1 MRKKISF
8 LLFAIGFILLFTGVV
23 MIGITEMNP
32 AKKPVAV
39 TAKPITKLLP
49 REESELEKEREFLK
63 GSLPFAQVMRYQPE
77 QVTKILVKNGS
88 NGIENEVTEPAAI
101 QEILSLFRE
110 VDVTDLR
117 YEFIEGY
124 IIRLRFYYEGDEDPV
139 CGFTVHQNIARSGDL
154 RLILNKSVTSSDIYR
169 ILRKYAITK

>member
-8 LLFAIGFILLFTGVV
+8 LLFAIGVILLFTGVV

-101 QEILSLFRE
+101 PEILSLFRE

-117 YEFIEGY
+117 YEFI
-124 IIRLRFYYEGDEDPV
+124 D
-139 CGFTVHQNIARSGDL
+139 
-154 RLILNKSVTSSDIYR
+154 
-169 ILRKYAITK
+169 

>member
-1 MRKKISF
+1 MVLTMGIMRKKISF
-8 LLFAIGFILLFTGVV
+8 LLFAIGFILLFAGVI

-32 AKKPVAV
+32 AKKPIAV

-77 QVTKILVKNGS
+77 QVTKIQVKNGS

-117 YEFIEGY
+117 YEFLEGY
-124 IIRLRFYYEGDEDPV
+124 IIRLRFYY
-139 CGFTVHQNIARSGDL
+139 
-154 RLILNKSVTSSDIYR
+154 
-169 ILRKYAITK
+169 